1 MSQKRVLWFISVKI
15 GSERHPCTCRREKK
29 QTIQNKNTKTKQKE
43 NKRDRE
49 RQRNQTKSKTKNKN
63 LLLFVQ
69 RFRLQLD

>member
-49 RQRNQTKSKTKNKN
+49 RDRETKQKAKQKIKTCYYLYKDFAYN
-63 LLLFVQ
+63 
-69 RFRLQLD
+69 